1 MNAILLISLFVFIV
15 LPMICSALFLIAR
28 VSAVHSLEGA
38 QQATVHTEV
47 SYASTTTLVAC

>member
-28 VSAVHSLEGA
+28 VSAVHSMEGA
-38 QQATVHTEV
+38 LQATVHTVV

>member
-1 MNAILLISLFVFIV
+1 MNAILFISLFVFIV

-28 VSAVHSLEGA
+28 VSAVHSMEGA

>member
-28 VSAVHSLEGA
+28 VSAVHSKEGA
-38 QQATVHTEV
+38 QQTTVHTEEKNKP
-47 SYASTTTLVAC
+47 TTKVVAC